1 MDTVSSHMDFA
12 SGPPQVPVYPYAPA
26 ALEPIPATTSCDE
39 LGLRLI
45 DDIAG
50 TFLGVLP
57 LRPSLGNRP
66 NYSSA
71 FRAWENLLGTEH
83 VRFDSSTRNDY
94 AKTTLP
100 TGTKPAGVVRPQ
112 SVDEV
117 QDVVRIA
124 RRFEIPLHAISRGKN
139 WGYGDACAPAD
150 GYVIVDLGRM
160 NHILE
165 VNVELG
171 YAVIEPGVT
180 QGQMYEY
187 IRRNNLPLLL
197 DVTGAGPDASIVGN
211 ILQRGFGH
219 TPYGDRFRHTSGF
232 EVVLPD
238 GRLIRTGFGRHGNAA
253 AAHVFPWG
261 NGPWIDGLFTQSD
274 YGIVTS
280 ACIWLMPKPERI
292 EGFAFKC
299 NAVQL
304 RETIEA
310 IRRLRMSGT
319 VRSTV
324 HIAND
329 LRVLSARTKYPWHLS
344 QVGTSLSDAVRQQ
357 LRCEFGLGEWN
368 VIGGLYGTKRE
379 VAAARATVKKE
390 LGRGSRVHYFSRQKL
405 DLAAL
410 VLRRLRSIPLF
421 KGLDN
426 AVESARTVFDLLEGV
441 PNRAHLQGA
450 QWRSHS
456 TNEGATPDIRATGL
470 IWISPVIPMTGEYFP
485 TVIDDLIATISGYGF
500 DPLITLTSVTDRAVC
515 CVTSINFDKECE
527 SESQR
532 ALVCAEALN
541 GQLQSRGLHRYRSSS
556 VPLKTT

>member
-1 MDTVSSHMDFA
+1 MDTVSSDVSFA
-12 SGPPQVPVYPYAPA
+12 GGSLHVPLYPHAP
-26 ALEPIPATTSCDE
+26 SV
-39 LGLRLI
+39 I
-45 DDIAG
+45 DDIAKS
-50 TFLGVLP
+50 FLGVLP
-57 LRPSLGNRP
+57 IRPSAEIRP
-66 NYSSA
+66 DYVSA
-71 FRAWENLLGTEH
+71 FRAWENLLGAEH
-83 VRFDSSTRNDY
+83 VRFDGLTRDNY

-100 TGTKPAGVVRPQ
+100 VGTTPAGVVRPHT
-112 SVDEV
+112 VEEV
-117 QDVVRIA
+117 QEVVKIA
-124 RRFEIPLHAISRGKN
+124 RLYAIPLHAISRGKN
-139 WGYGDACAPAD
+139 WGYGDACAPQD
-150 GYVIVDLGRM
+150 GYVIVELTRM
-160 NHILE
+160 NRIRE

-171 YAVIEPGVT
+171 YAVIEPGVS

-187 IRRNNLPLLL
+187 IRESDFPLLL

-238 GRLIRTGFGRHGNAA
+238 GRLIRTGFGRHWNAA

-280 ACIWLMPKPERI
+280 ACIWMMPKPDRI

-299 NAVQL
+299 NAAQL
-304 RETIEA
+304 PKTIEA

-344 QVGTSLSDAVRQQ
+344 KVGTPLSDAVRQQ
-357 LRCEFGLGEWN
+357 LRSEFGLGEWN

-390 LGRGSRVHYFSRQKL
+390 LGRGSCVHFFSRQKL
-405 DLAAL
+405 DIAAL

-441 PNRAHLQGA
+441 PNRAHLHGA
-450 QWRSHS
+450 QWRSHP
-456 TNEGATPDIRATGL
+456 TNEGAAPDIRATGL
-470 IWISPVIPMTGEYFP
+470 IWISPVIPMTREYFP
-485 TVIDDLIATISGYGF
+485 TVIDDLSATISGYGF
-500 DPLITLTSVTDRAVC
+500 DPLITLTSVTERAVC

-532 ALVCAEALN
+532 ALACAEALN
-541 GQLQSRGLHRYRSSS
+541 NKLQSQGLHCYRSSS
-556 VPLKTT
+556 VPLKAT